1 MTTTDITTFDFHGQ
15 PVRTMRDDQDGV
27 WFVAKDV
34 CNVLDLGNVG
44 KAINP
49 LDEDEKS
56 SITISD
62 GTPGNPNKAIISEAG
77 FYKLVLR
84 SRKPVAREFQRWVT
98 HDVLPAIRRDGAYV
112 HAQPED
118 DDLTVLAKGMLAA
131 QRALERKDAQIAA
144 QSAIINRQTP
154 LAQLGDAFVNTDGTL
169 SVTQAARHFLTLDKR
184 MNRDTVFGILRGA
197 RMIEQ
202 KSNAPTKR
210 AIDQGLLK
218 QVVST
223 DMHGRKLSKPYARFT
238 TKGLN
243 WFIDRFIHG
252 NQPTLEGI

>member
-1 MTTTDITTFDFHGQ
+1 
-15 PVRTMRDDQDGV
+15 MRDDQDGV

-34 CNVLDLGNVG
+34 ATILGYANPQ
-44 KAINP
+44 KAIRDHVD
-49 LDEDEKS
+49 DEDRGVNE
-56 SITISD
+56 TV
-62 GTPGNPNKAIISEAG
+62 TPGGKQKIAVINESG
-77 FYKLVLR
+77 LYSLVL
-84 SRKPVAREFQRWVT
+84 SSKLPGAREFKHWVT
-98 HDVLPAIRRDGAYV
+98 GDVLPSIRRDGAYV

-131 QRALERKDAQIAA
+131 QRALERKDRQIAA
-144 QSAIINRQTP
+144 QAAIISRQTP
-154 LAQLGDAFVNTDGTL
+154 LARLGDAFVNTDGTL

-218 QVVST
+218 QVVPT

-252 NQPTLEGI
+252 SQPTLEGI